1 MIVLDASVILKWVL
15 DEEPQGSSARS
26 YRNQHLA
33 GNNQIAVP
41 ELLFYEIASGLVA
54 RTSLT
59 PEEAIE
65 GFTRIVE
72 TELESHNLRVE
83 DFATAIQMSRQFN
96 ISLYDSSYIAL
107 AAALGCEFI
116 TADAHLAK
124 KVKSLPY
131 VKLLR

>member
-15 DEEPQGSSARS
+15 DEEPQDSSARS

-33 GNNQIAVP
+33 GINQIAVP

-54 RTSLT
+54 KTSLT

-83 DFATAIQMSRQFN
+83 DFATAIRISKQFN
-96 ISLYDSSYIAL
+96 ISLYDGSYIAL
-107 AAALGCEFI
+107 AKALGCEFI
-116 TADAHLAK
+116 TADAHLVKRAK
-124 KVKSLPY
+124 SMGA
-131 VKLLR
+131 VKLLQ